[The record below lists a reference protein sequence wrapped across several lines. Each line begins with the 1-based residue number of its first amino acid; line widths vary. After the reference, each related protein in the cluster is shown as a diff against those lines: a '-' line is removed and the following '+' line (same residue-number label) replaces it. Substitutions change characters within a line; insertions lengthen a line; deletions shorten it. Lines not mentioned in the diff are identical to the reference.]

1 MKVKNSMKRIFQVK
15 WKGFVKINDS
25 VKRILKALFIS
36 FVVSAIV
43 LMVIYILLPKNSWIK
58 LSSSPYEFVFN
69 EVDSVEYFVKG
80 SSFTF
85 DDSYNDTF
93 DISSPISIK
102 VYLDEEDPVFYENIS
117 NVQLSIDCDEDA
129 IPIEMWPTECLVW
142 NFSND
147 VDWGVF
153 DLNLFNYP
161 RNFFVDFSLT
171 STGRWYDEDN
181 NIHRSGEFTVEGA
194 IPTSSRGEFYESIY
208 ENPENHNNAS
218 SYAKFSI
225 PSDTSLNLYGCYSIG
240 INDDFIDSVY
250 RTEIIFH
257 DGGLFYTFFNTATA
271 IIDDLEESSISLIGH
286 GKKIAQTSLGAD
298 DVLTFT
304 YQNNQSEYSIDS
316 VFVEAEA
323 VNDSVLDIEYSLI
336 DGNSTL
342 NSSGRTK
349 LVRVAD
355 VPLSFNIGRFLLD
368 NVGAIIIGI
377 FTTFLGVYINIY
389 TKND

>member
-129 IPIEMWPTECLVW
+129 IPIEMWPTECLV
-142 NFSND
+142 
-147 VDWGVF
+147 
-153 DLNLFNYP
+153 
-161 RNFFVDFSLT
+161 
-171 STGRWYDEDN
+171 
-181 NIHRSGEFTVEGA
+181 
-194 IPTSSRGEFYESIY
+194 
-208 ENPENHNNAS
+208 
-218 SYAKFSI
+218 
-225 PSDTSLNLYGCYSIG
+225 
-240 INDDFIDSVY
+240 
-250 RTEIIFH
+250 
-257 DGGLFYTFFNTATA
+257 
-271 IIDDLEESSISLIGH
+271 
-286 GKKIAQTSLGAD
+286 
-298 DVLTFT
+298 
-304 YQNNQSEYSIDS
+304 
-316 VFVEAEA
+316 
-323 VNDSVLDIEYSLI
+323 
-336 DGNSTL
+336 
-342 NSSGRTK
+342 
-349 LVRVAD
+349 
-355 VPLSFNIGRFLLD
+355 
-368 NVGAIIIGI
+368 
-377 FTTFLGVYINIY
+377 
-389 TKND
+389 